1 MKVLPNVLYFKLS
14 EDISGLQDGVRNLL
28 LF

>member
-1 MKVLPNVLYFKLS
+1 MKVSPNVLYFKLS
-14 EDISGLQDGVRNLL
+14 EDISGLQDGVWNLL